1 MKIVVDAMGGDH
13 APEAAVEGAVMAARE
28 YETEIILTG
37 LSDQIHAVLDRLDP
51 DHNLPILVVHADE
64 VVEMHDSPGKV
75 LRSKRKSSMKIGLD
89 LVKDGTASAFL
100 SAGNTGAVLAYSTVI
115 LRPLNGVDRPAIAI
129 QLPTLKG
136 NAILLDA
143 GANVDCKTSQLFQ
156 FGIMGHVFAEH
167 ILGKKNPRVGLLSI
181 GEEDGK
187 GNEIVKEAF
196 QMLKASHINFIGNVE
211 GKEVYRGNA
220 DVIVCDG
227 FTGNVALKISES
239 LAEMIGTN
247 LKRMFQSNW
256 LSKLG
261 YLLLK
266 PQLDEFKKK
275 VDYSETGGAPLL
287 GVNGVVII
295 AHGSSSAK
303 AIKNAINRARE
314 LSEKNINAHI
324 REGIESNLTDVE
336 ASRGTIWKQIKSIA
350 FGADSENPDKE
361 APNTSTDKTTDKSTD
376 ET

>member
-37 LSDQIHAVLDRLDP
+37 LSDQINSILNRLDP
-51 DHNLPILVVHADE
+51 DHHLSIQVVHADE
-64 VVEMHDSPGKV
+64 VVEMHDSPSKV

-89 LVKDGTASAFL
+89 LVKEGTASAFL
-100 SAGNTGAVLAYSTVI
+100 SAGNTGAVLAYSTII
-115 LRPLNGVDRPAIAI
+115 LRPLKGVDRPAIAI

-136 NAILLDA
+136 DAILLDA
-143 GANVDCKTSQLFQ
+143 GANVDCKTNQLFQ
-156 FGIMGHVFAEH
+156 FGIMGHVFAEY
-167 ILGKKNPRVGLLSI
+167 ILGKKNPLVGLLSI

-239 LAEMIGTN
+239 LAEMIGSN
-247 LKRMFQSNW
+247 LKRLFKSNW

-266 PQLDEFKKK
+266 PKLDEFKKK

-295 AHGSSSAK
+295 AHGSSSPK

-324 REGIESNLTDVE
+324 QQGIEANLTNLE
-336 ASRGTIWKQIKSIA
+336 SAKGTIWKQIKNIT
-350 FGADSENPDKE
+350 FGADSEE
-361 APNTSTDKTTDKSTD
+361 PNK
-376 ET
+376 